1 MPDSLAVELPELPQH
16 CLALPVPGHGLA
28 PVLPLRGLTV
38 LAVEDSRFASEALR
52 LLCQRLGARLRR
64 AETLQAALSHL
75 KLYRPDVIIVD
86 LGLPDGRGEA
96 LIHDVVCRSP
106 RGPVVLG
113 TSGDPAGRTSALAAG
128 ADGFLDKPLESLA
141 AFQAALIRHLPGQA
155 ALLQAASELPLLPDR
170 LALRDDLAHA
180 AALIEA
186 GPDAASRRYLAG
198 FLTGVA
204 RHAHDPALAAAAT
217 AAGDA
222 PQSGRLEPLRQM
234 LLRRLATPAGAF
246 GEAAEQHLAPPA

>member
-1 MPDSLAVELPELPQH
+1 MA
-16 CLALPVPGHGLA
+16 
-28 PVLPLRGLTV
+28 
-38 LAVEDSRFASEALR
+38 
-52 LLCQRLGARLRR
+52 GARRLFTTWCAAAR
-64 AETLQAALSHL
+64 AVRWFWAHRA
-75 KLYRPDVIIVD
+75 
-86 LGLPDGRGEA
+86 
-96 LIHDVVCRSP
+96 
-106 RGPVVLG
+106 
-113 TSGDPAGRTSALAAG
+113 AGRASALAAG

-222 PQSGRLEPLRQM
+222 PQTGWLEPLRQM